1 MLGRSMPPDG
11 PCAQKEAMLQLQL
24 FFSAS
29 HDITAQRKSIFQN
42 PAIFI
47 QLLLLEECILHSAC
61 AGCLREQ
68 ECFLGSYLSPFFHFC
83 LLLSFTNNKNE
94 KSFPVSCGWRILT
107 VCDPV
112 KASVVLTSES
122 SCWFFPSVFDHKQ
135 GEWWCCVWV
144 WGSYVGVDLCDP
156 VLQTSFVA
164 PLFCDLGQESSHKD
178 ICIKYIGSWF
188 CLYHVRS
195 CLMNNH
201 QEKGDVLD
209 LSSTETFGI
218 SPENVS
224 EFRGNPKQK
233 QCDIG
238 VTWRKIFGCHGK
250 FLEC

>member
-1 MLGRSMPPDG
+1 M
-11 PCAQKEAMLQLQL
+11 
-24 FFSAS
+24 
-29 HDITAQRKSIFQN
+29 

-94 KSFPVSCGWRILT
+94 KLSPVSCCWRVLT
-107 VCDPV
+107 ICDPV

-144 WGSYVGVDLCDP
+144 WGSYAGMDLCDP

-164 PLFCDLGQESSHKD
+164 PLFCDLGQESSHKY
-178 ICIKYIGSWF
+178 ICIKYVGSWF

-201 QEKGDVLD
+201 QKRVM
-209 LSSTETFGI
+209 FWI
-218 SPENVS
+218 SPQQKHL
-224 EFRGNPKQK
+224 EFHLKMSQNSGEVPSKSSVILEWLEWRYLAVTGNF
-233 QCDIG
+233 
-238 VTWRKIFGCHGK
+238 WSARR
-250 FLEC
+250 